1 MNIYVGNLPYS
12 ITEDSL
18 RSLFEQFGSVS
29 STKVV
34 VDQISGRSKGFAF
47 VDMPEDE
54 EGEAAIE
61 KLNGHE
67 LDGRTIVVNKAKPRA
82 PRDSKP
88 RTGGFQSRGPR
99 RF

>member
-18 RSLFEQFGSVS
+18 RSLFEQFGAVT
-29 STKVV
+29 STKIV

-88 RTGGFQSRGPR
+88 RFQQRGGPGR

>member
-18 RSLFEQFGSVS
+18 RSLFEQFGEVS

-34 VDQISGRSKGFAF
+34 VDQMTGRSKGFAF
-47 VDMPEDE
+47 VDMPDE
-54 EGEAAIE
+54 SEGDAAIE

-67 LDGRTIVVNKAKPRA
+67 LEGRTIVVNKAKPRA
-82 PRDSKP
+82 PRESKP
-88 RTGGFQSRGPR
+88 RFQQRGPR

>member
-1 MNIYVGNLPYS
+1 MKIYVGNLPYS
-12 ITEDSL
+12 ITEESL
-18 RSLFEQFGSVS
+18 GSLFEQFGSVDT
-29 STKVV
+29 TKVI
-34 VDQISGRSKGFAF
+34 VDQVSGRSKGFAF
-47 VDMPEDE
+47 VDMPDDA
-54 EGEAAIE
+54 EAETAIE

-88 RTGGFQSRGPR
+88 RGNFQSRGPR

>member
-12 ITEDSL
+12 ITEESL
-18 RSLFEQFGSVS
+18 RSLFEQFGAVE
-29 STKVV
+29 STKVI

-47 VDMPEDE
+47 VDMPDE
-54 EGEAAIE
+54 EQGNEAIE
-61 KLNGHE
+61 KLNGYE
-67 LDGRTIVVNKAKPRA
+67 LEGRTIVVNKAKPRA
-82 PRDSKP
+82 PRESRP

>member
-12 ITEDSL
+12 ATEDSL
-18 RSLFEQFGSVS
+18 RSLFEGLGEVS

-47 VDMPEDE
+47 VDMPNED

-82 PRDSKP
+82 PRESKP
-88 RTGGFQSRGPR
+88 PFQQRGPR